1 MELFKDIALFVVGM
15 IFLIKGGDWFV
26 DGAAGL
32 ARRAHLPEILIGAT
46 IVSIGTTLPEVM
58 VSSTGAL
65 KGLSATAYGNAVGSV
80 ICNTALIAAVT
91 AAVRPMKVDR
101 RSFSIPVAF
110 FFGSAAIYLFCA
122 YYFGKFTR
130 PVGIAFLA
138 VFVIYMTFTV
148 WQAFRQKDRAPEEAP
163 EKPEGSEEPEEPEKP
178 MPLWKSILLLVVGAA
193 LIAFGAKFLVE
204 HGTNIAHHFKVPET
218 VITLTFVALGTS
230 LPELVTAISAL
241 IKGHSDLSIG
251 NVVGANLF
259 NLVLVS
265 GMATTLAPFE
275 IPAEKQLAGMNAS
288 FVVDLPLMIV
298 VMAILC
304 LPSLIRN
311 RLSRWQGVLLLLL
324 YAGFCTFQFVF

>member
-1 MELFKDIALFVVGM
+1 MELFKAIALFLVGM
-15 IFLIKGGDWFV
+15 VFLIKGGDWFV

-46 IVSIGTTLPEVM
+46 VVSIGTTLPEVM

-65 KGLSATAYGNAVGSV
+65 QGLSATAYGNAVGSV
-80 ICNTALIAAVT
+80 ICNTALIAALT

-122 YYFGKFTR
+122 YRYREFTR
-130 PVGIAFLA
+130 PVGIVLLT

-148 WQAFRQKDRAPEEAP
+148 WQAFRQKAPAP
-163 EKPEGSEEPEEPEKP
+163 AEDVPGSEKPEEPGKAAET
-178 MPLWKSILLLVVGAA
+178 MPLWKSVVLLIVGAA
-193 LIAFGAKFLVE
+193 LIAFGAKFLVDN
-204 HGTNIAHHFKVPET
+204 GTFIARFFKVPET

-241 IKGHSDLSIG
+241 VKGHSDLSLG

-265 GMATTLAPFE
+265 GMAATLSPFR

-288 FVVDLPLMIV
+288 FVVDLPLMV
-298 VMAILC
+298 GAMAILC
-304 LPSLIRN
+304 LPALLRN